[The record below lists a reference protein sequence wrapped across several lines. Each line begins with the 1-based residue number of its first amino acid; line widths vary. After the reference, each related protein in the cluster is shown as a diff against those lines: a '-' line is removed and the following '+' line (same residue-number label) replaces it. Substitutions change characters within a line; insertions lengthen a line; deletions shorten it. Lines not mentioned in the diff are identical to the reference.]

1 MCTTVQSV
9 LAVVAAAVVPLG
21 PGVNVKLKTASGC
34 SPTACSALPRC
45 CSSLP
50 HSACRSRSPQPS
62 QTDRTAFVCQGCWL
76 ASGLRLDVCHVVN
89 PFLSLSFLHPSCPH
103 YCTFSFFYLIRL
115 LGCVFFR
122 LDIFLHKFWSME
134 FCHLGRQASCQR
146 PRRCRY
152 CSRPP
157 RSCRH
162 PPAPPTRQNHT
173 WWRKTFWEK

>member
-34 SPTACSALPRC
+34 SPPACSALPRC

-50 HSACRSRSPQPS
+50 HSACRSRSRPTAIPNRPYCFCLSRLLTCLRASPGRLSCCQPFS
-62 QTDRTAFVCQGCWL
+62 ESFF
-76 ASGLRLDVCHVVN
+76 SSS
-89 PFLSLSFLHPSCPH
+89 FLSSLQS
-103 YCTFSFFYLIRL
+103 CTFSFFYLIRL

-173 WWRKTFWEK
+173 C